1 MSAIINM
8 FSSISVTTYILIG
21 VILSVVCAIL
31 SAFITKLRKGLIED
45 VVFSGVFG
53 LLFNVMALLFV
64 FFRKPV
70 WNNLGWIP
78 VVIAWFFIDAN
89 IAVATVLCAYAIV
102 WAVSQHKLLERIK
115 VVEE

>member
-1 MSAIINM
+1 MGTIINT
-8 FSSISVTTYILIG
+8 FSSLSVTTYVVIG
-21 VILSVVCAIL
+21 VILSVVCAVL
-31 SAFITKLRKGLIED
+31 CALITKLRKGLIED

-53 LLFNVMALLFV
+53 LVFNVMALLFV

-89 IAVATVLCAYAIV
+89 IVVAAALCAYAIV
-102 WAVSQHKLLERIK
+102 WAVAQHMLLERIK
-115 VVEE
+115 VVED